1 MNTEIID
8 HCQKAAQ
15 GNQIKL
21 THCLQSSSCKDG
33 PYFYRSDY
41 DYDTGLA
48 AKIERLASDIK
59 IDSKSFDLIRMTRHG
74 STSVFLG
81 HWHSGVL

>member
-8 HCQKAAQ
+8 HCQKTAQ

-41 DYDTGLA
+41 DIGLA
-48 AKIERLASDIK
+48 AKIERLDSDIK
-59 IDSKSFDLIRMTRHG
+59 IDSESFDLIRMTRHG
-74 STSVFLG
+74 STSIFLG
-81 HWHSGVL
+81 HWNNGVL